1 MTERMRLPI
10 EIDALFSFYTRL
22 QWTKEGMIASTLT
35 NIKMEETVPV
45 LRLLW
50 KERKTLVETFEGLL
64 IDTYVLQEQPM
75 MLTGINLQLE
85 DRVINGLLKDRY
97 LAKYILRLPL
107 NKYVLEVS
115 GKWNRRNQLVI
126 KKMLIK
132 NIDEYIKIIGTPE

>member
-1 MTERMRLPI
+1 M
-10 EIDALFSFYTRL
+10 LFFLFGSSPLFCYTRL
-22 QWTKEGMIASTLT
+22 QWKKEGMIASTLT

>member
-1 MTERMRLPI
+1 M
-10 EIDALFSFYTRL
+10 LFFLFGSSPLFCYTRL

-115 GKWNRRNQLVI
+115 GKWNRRNQLVV

>member
-1 MTERMRLPI
+1 MLFFFFL
-10 EIDALFSFYTRL
+10 ALLLFFCYTRL

-126 KKMLIK
+126 KKC
-132 NIDEYIKIIGTPE
+132 

>member
-1 MTERMRLPI
+1 M
-10 EIDALFSFYTRL
+10 LFFLFGSSPLFCYTRL

-126 KKMLIK
+126 KKC
-132 NIDEYIKIIGTPE
+132 

>member
-1 MTERMRLPI
+1 M
-10 EIDALFSFYTRL
+10 LFFLFGSSPLFCYTRL

-35 NIKMEETVPV
+35 NIKMEEIVPV

-132 NIDEYIKIIGTPE
+132 NIDEYIKIIGAPE

>member
-1 MTERMRLPI
+1 M
-10 EIDALFSFYTRL
+10 LFFLFGSSPLFCYTRL

-35 NIKMEETVPV
+35 NIKMEEIVPV

-107 NKYVLEVS
+107 KKYVLEVS

>member
-1 MTERMRLPI
+1 M
-10 EIDALFSFYTRL
+10 LFFLFGSSPLFCYTRL
-22 QWTKEGMIASTLT
+22 QWTKEEMIASTLT
-35 NIKMEETVPV
+35 NIKMEEIVPV

>member
-1 MTERMRLPI
+1 MKSM
-10 EIDALFSFYTRL
+10 LFFLFGSSPLFCYTRL

-97 LAKYILRLPL
+97 LAKYCAIEIL
-107 NKYVLEVS
+107 
-115 GKWNRRNQLVI
+115 
-126 KKMLIK
+126 
-132 NIDEYIKIIGTPE
+132 